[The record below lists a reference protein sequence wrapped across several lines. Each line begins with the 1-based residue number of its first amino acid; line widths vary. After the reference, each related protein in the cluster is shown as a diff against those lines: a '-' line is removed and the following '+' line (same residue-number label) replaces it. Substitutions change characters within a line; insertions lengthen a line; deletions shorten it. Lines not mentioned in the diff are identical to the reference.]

1 MSGVGGFWNEQKEK
15 LNLRHLGK
23 KTRIVLIVLVV
34 AAIVLIIANPFG
46 NVTAESAKSALES
59 GCRRLEG
66 NSQAVKTEN
75 SALAGVLYDE
85 LALKLSDNEYTFYIF
100 EDDKSLVQK
109 YTDGD
114 SDKYVFR
121 LNGAKYGSLSGK
133 SYFYDGSDLYDMTKS
148 SEKLEGESK
157 TETLGALMKYLP
169 ESCLGKNTYTSM
181 LAFADKNTLEMSE
194 AFYGD
199 GVKAYIDG
207 KSFAESFEG
216 GICMIKFGKSKHIIE
231 SPNVG

>member
-1 MSGVGGFWNEQKEK
+1 
-15 LNLRHLGK
+15 
-23 KTRIVLIVLVV
+23 
-34 AAIVLIIANPFG
+34 
-46 NVTAESAKSALES
+46 
-59 GCRRLEG
+59 
-66 NSQAVKTEN
+66 
-75 SALAGVLYDE
+75 
-85 LALKLSDNEYTFYIF
+85 
-100 EDDKSLVQK
+100 
-109 YTDGD
+109 
-114 SDKYVFR
+114 
-121 LNGAKYGSLSGK
+121 
-133 SYFYDGSDLYDMTKS
+133 MTKS
-148 SEKLEGESK
+148 SEKLEGDSK